1 MRRAILPYA
10 VCVALLAGCSDG
22 GPTDQTVGVFE
33 GRNFRVE
40 PATSTGT
47 ETIRFM
53 LELRIDPERLIFTTL
68 AVDGELLLTPSTTKV
83 CPDWCDTVMF
93 TATAESFSNLGEH
106 RAVILVVDAQNNT
119 AADLIAVFTVN

>member
-1 MRRAILPYA
+1 MRRAIIPYA
-10 VCVALLAGCSDG
+10 VCVALLAGCIEG
-22 GPTDQTVGVFE
+22 GSTGPGESLFE

-53 LELRIDPERLIFTTL
+53 LELRINPGRLIFTTL
-68 AVDGELLLTPSTTKV
+68 EVDGELLFTPASTKV

-93 TATAESFSNLGEH
+93 STTAEFFGNLGEH
-106 RAVILVVDAQNNT
+106 RAAILVIDAENNI
-119 AADLIAVFTVN
+119 AASLSATFTVN